1 MPGLRKLILDVM
13 ELLVAPY
20 SVLRRIYFQIALLA
34 LVVLANAVIFVKY
47 QHLDWIS
54 AIYAGV
60 NVVTTVGLYAPSIG
74 QMPSLEKLLLVVTIV
89 MAVGLYTSLIQSVV
103 NTVVSRSSWADARA
117 RWRGSHLKGHTVIIG
132 NGRIVV
138 TAAKRLSSLGKEFMV
153 LTNSKDVFDELQG
166 DRAILGDPEN
176 DEDLMDAGITSASS
190 AVIAMEDDVKTLLV
204 TLKVQKLNPPL
215 NTICV
220 VRQDSLIDVFRT
232 AGADE
237 VIPYEDIIGR
247 ITAAAAISRNVGGV
261 IFTMDRKAD
270 MVVGFFDVGRE
281 VKLSELPKEV
291 VPIII
296 VQEGKLNPFFTRDTV
311 LKPGETL
318 IVLGNPHYFREV
330 SRKLSKGE

>member
-1 MPGLRKLILDVM
+1 MSDIRKVILDVA
-13 ELLVAPY
+13 ELLIAPY
-20 SVLRRIYFQIALLA
+20 SVLRRIYVQITLLS
-34 LVVLANAVIFVKY
+34 LVVLANAAIFVTY

-60 NVVTTVGLYAPSIG
+60 NVVTTVGLYAPDIN

-89 MAVGLYTSLIQSVV
+89 MAVGLYTSLIQSIV

-132 NGRIVV
+132 TGRIVA
-138 TAAKRLSSLGKEFMV
+138 TAAKRLSKLGKDYIV
-153 LTNSKDVFDELQG
+153 LTSSKEVFEELQG
-166 DRAILGDPEN
+166 DRVILGDPES
-176 DEDLMDAGITSASS
+176 DKDLLDSGIASASS

-220 VRQDSLIDVFRT
+220 VKQDSLIDVFRT

-237 VIPYEDIIGR
+237 IIPYEDIVGR
-247 ITAAAAISRNVGGV
+247 ITAAAAIARNVGGV

-281 VKLSELPKEV
+281 VKLSELPKEI

-296 VQEGKLNPFFTRDTV
+296 VQEGKLNPYFTRDTV

-318 IVLGNPHYFREV
+318 IVLGNPDYFKEV
-330 SRKLSKGE
+330 NRKLSSG